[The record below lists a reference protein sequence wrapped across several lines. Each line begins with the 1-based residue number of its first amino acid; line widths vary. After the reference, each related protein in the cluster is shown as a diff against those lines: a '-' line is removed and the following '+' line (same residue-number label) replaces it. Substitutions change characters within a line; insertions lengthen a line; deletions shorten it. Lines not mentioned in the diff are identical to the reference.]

1 MIVLHFPLVFVYT
14 HSSDSLKYQSMG
26 DTLYFAMSFIA
37 ATGVLATIGLLVQRR
52 IVSYILRYILM
63 HLHVRTCILS
73 LSLVI
78 NSYHI
83 YWNRFIS
90 YMYVSSCTSYIF
102 FTCIKPKKVRSIMIQ
117 HYTAF

>member
-78 NSYHI
+78 IAIISIGTDSFHI
-83 YWNRFIS
+83 C
-90 YMYVSSCTSYIF
+90 MYLLVLAIYSLLLSNQ
-102 FTCIKPKKVRSIMIQ
+102 KKCVVL
-117 HYTAF
+117 